1 MHSIYI
7 RRKSKIHVPAGS
19 GNVCHEQLATLQKE
33 LVHLGYV
40 MSEELQDRLATLD
53 ETHLVALSRHLL
65 RELHK
70 LLGAH
75 VQHKP
80 LYPGFP
86 EQVMKASDAELYL
99 NAIRHYLF
107 GVRLPPATDQQ
118 PPLLDGQSPRV
129 LELGNMEEFE
139 RIFTRL
145 AGAASSLSEK
155 DRQDVVW
162 FVRQYR
168 ENIFRLMPSKFPFK
182 ENLALL
188 AAQLLRHVP
197 GERSAAFVREHV
209 ATATDLLRVAV
220 ALFDGDASLVA
231 STRFGSIP
239 RPWRKLVLSLLDAIP
254 NGIEDMLRRPEPWKR
269 LGERLHP
276 GEHAARYPHAHL
288 AFQQLRNGQAP
299 QSWMSRMEQAL
310 ASGDVQLAVSLLES
324 RPGEYARKLDA
335 LLRAPGATAEW
346 VSRFSSLAPRVSTP
360 VLLQVRTH
368 FLHRHAAPSMRAF
381 IPKGELAKIYATK
394 DCRPP
399 VPDELAAQVV
409 KVCEAAL
416 LERFSRLPPLGPSYI
431 DPALRSYMVPL
442 AQRNASKSLR
452 TLARGSR
459 IPLPEGAA
467 IRMFLW
473 WKNGRGRTDIDL
485 SAALFDKQYG
495 LVEAL
500 SFYNLRGEGGYGV
513 HSGDIVDA
521 PQGAA
526 EFIDLDL
533 PRVRARGARFV
544 VMCINS
550 YTAQPYCDL
559 PECFAGWMARRHP
572 GSGEP
577 FEPRTV
583 VDRVDIA
590 ANTRICLPL
599 ILDLERNEMLWADLA
614 LTEYPNWHNT
624 VATNQGR
631 IALMLRA
638 MNETIRP
645 DLFTLFDLHVSA
657 RGSRVDNRCTAQTV
671 FSVSEGVTPMAV
683 DEIRAVFL

>member
-1 MHSIYI
+1 
-7 RRKSKIHVPAGS
+7 
-19 GNVCHEQLATLQKE
+19 
-33 LVHLGYV
+33 
-40 MSEELQDRLATLD
+40 
-53 ETHLVALSRHLL
+53 
-65 RELHK
+65 
-70 LLGAH
+70 
-75 VQHKP
+75 
-80 LYPGFP
+80 
-86 EQVMKASDAELYL
+86 
-99 NAIRHYLF
+99 
-107 GVRLPPATDQQ
+107 
-118 PPLLDGQSPRV
+118 
-129 LELGNMEEFE
+129 
-139 RIFTRL
+139 
-145 AGAASSLSEK
+145 
-155 DRQDVVW
+155 
-162 FVRQYR
+162 
-168 ENIFRLMPSKFPFK
+168 
-182 ENLALL
+182 
-188 AAQLLRHVP
+188 
-197 GERSAAFVREHV
+197 
-209 ATATDLLRVAV
+209 
-220 ALFDGDASLVA
+220 
-231 STRFGSIP
+231 
-239 RPWRKLVLSLLDAIP
+239 
-254 NGIEDMLRRPEPWKR
+254 
-269 LGERLHP
+269 
-276 GEHAARYPHAHL
+276 
-288 AFQQLRNGQAP
+288 
-299 QSWMSRMEQAL
+299 
-310 ASGDVQLAVSLLES
+310 
-324 RPGEYARKLDA
+324 
-335 LLRAPGATAEW
+335 
-346 VSRFSSLAPRVSTP
+346 
-360 VLLQVRTH
+360 
-368 FLHRHAAPSMRAF
+368 MRAF

-485 SAALFDKQYG
+485 SAALFDRQYG
-495 LVEAL
+495 LIEAL

-657 RGSRVDNRCTAQTV
+657 RGSRVDNRCAAQTV